1 MGVGGGEGSEIGYF
15 LSYIF
20 YGGGEGSQLLTRANN
35 KFLSAVYQNPTH
47 PQVSGVGGLASL
59 AKKDW
64 MNTRLCLTLT
74 YHVNLC

>member
-1 MGVGGGEGSEIGYF
+1 MGWGVGRVQKLVILF
-15 LSYIF
+15 HTF
-20 YGGGEGSQLLTRANN
+20 FMGGGEGSQLLTRANN